1 MSVSKGQ
8 IVEEAKK
15 EQTVSLNKLSLLKL
29 VGNAYKL
36 LSELSF
42 VMAGAAIG
50 VAVMSLYKQPKV
62 VAFDLKATTESFLQQ
77 LQHSSLDEQSKNNT
91 VKRFELAINRVM
103 AEYETDNTVVLVKA
117 AVVSSVPD
125 KTSEIKKKIAQRMKQ
140 GE

>member
-8 IVEEAKK
+8 IVEEAKQ
-15 EQTVSLNKLSLLKL
+15 EQTV
-29 VGNAYKL
+29 
-36 LSELSF
+36 
-42 VMAGAAIG
+42 
-50 VAVMSLYKQPKV
+50 YKQPKV

-103 AEYETDNTVVLVKA
+103 AEYEADNTVVLVKA

>member
-8 IVEEAKK
+8 IVEEAKQ
-15 EQTVSLNKLSLLKL
+15 EQTVSLNKLSLLN
-29 VGNAYKL
+29 VGGNAHKW
-36 LSELSF
+36 LSALSF

-103 AEYETDNTVVLVKA
+103 AEYEADNTVVLVKA

>member
-15 EQTVSLNKLSLLKL
+15 EQTVSLNKLSLLN
-29 VGNAYKL
+29 VGGNAYKW
-36 LSELSF
+36 LSALSF

-103 AEYETDNTVVLVKA
+103 AEYEADNTVVLVKA

>member
-8 IVEEAKK
+8 IVEEAKQ
-15 EQTVSLNKLSLLKL
+15 EQTVSLNKLSLLS
-29 VGNAYKL
+29 VGGNAYKW
-36 LSELSF
+36 LSTLSF
-42 VMAGAAIG
+42 VMAGVAIG

-91 VKRFELAINRVM
+91 VKRFESVINQIM
-103 AEYETDNTVVLVKA
+103 AEYEADNTVVLVKA

>member
-8 IVEEAKK
+8 IVEDVKQEKS
-15 EQTVSLNKLSLLKL
+15 VSSNKLNLSG
-29 VGNAYKL
+29 VGAKSYKL
-36 LSELSF
+36 LPLLSC
-42 VMAGAAIG
+42 VMAGIAIG
-50 VAVMSLYKQPKV
+50 VAVTSLYKQPKV

-91 VKRFELAINRVM
+91 VKRFEKAINQVM
-103 AEYETDNTVVLVKA
+103 TEYEADNTVVLVKA

-140 GE
+140 GD

>member
-8 IVEEAKK
+8 IVEEAKQ
-15 EQTVSLNKLSLLKL
+15 EQTVSLNKLSLLN
-29 VGNAYKL
+29 VGGNAYKW
-36 LSELSF
+36 LSALSF
-42 VMAGAAIG
+42 AMAGAAIG

-103 AEYETDNTVVLVKA
+103 AEYEADNTVVLVKA